1 MFLCYMTE
9 QIKSVTCNDFES
21 SLRSAQI
28 VQQGLLPKARHFDR
42 NFENSFVIYLPQ
54 HIISGDFY
62 WVGKSKGL
70 KYIAVG
76 DCTGHGVSGAL
87 LSVLGLNLLEYAIMN
102 KGIKKTNKILKELDA
117 RFLESFQ
124 SYSTDK
130 FDNPWIDISLV
141 CIDEKEHKIH
151 FAGGNR
157 KMLLVPQS
165 NAPTLH
171 SSNRYPIGGW
181 QIETDRKFESKTVSF
196 EKGDRLFIGS
206 DGIQD
211 QLGGKKNKKFKSRQL
226 HSILTDSSQLTM
238 KEQKEYILE
247 QFNDWKGKSD
257 QTDDVCL
264 VGVQL

>member
-1 MFLCYMTE
+1 M
-9 QIKSVTCNDFES
+9 SN
-21 SLRSAQI
+21 LRKVRPSKQKSAQI

-42 NFENSFVIYLPQ
+42 NFDRSFVIYLPQ
-54 HIISGDFY
+54 NIISGDFY

-87 LSVLGLNLLEYAIMN
+87 LSVLGLNLLEYAVMN
-102 KGIKKTNKILKELDA
+102 KGIKKTSKILKELDT

-141 CIDEKEHKIH
+141 CIDEKEQKVYY
-151 FAGGNR
+151 AGGNR
-157 KMLLVPQS
+157 KILAVSQS
-165 NAPTLH
+165 GTSNLYT
-171 SSNRYPIGGW
+171 SNRYPIGGW
-181 QIETDRKFESKTVSF
+181 QIEKNRKFESQSF
-196 EKGDRLFIGS
+196 SYQKGDRLFIGS

-211 QLGGKKNKKFKSRQL
+211 QIGGLKNKKFKSRQL
-226 HSILTDSSQLTM
+226 HTILTDSSQLTM
-238 KEQKEYILE
+238 AQQKDFVL
-247 QFNDWKGKSD
+247 QKFNEWKGKSD

-264 VGVQL
+264 VGIEL